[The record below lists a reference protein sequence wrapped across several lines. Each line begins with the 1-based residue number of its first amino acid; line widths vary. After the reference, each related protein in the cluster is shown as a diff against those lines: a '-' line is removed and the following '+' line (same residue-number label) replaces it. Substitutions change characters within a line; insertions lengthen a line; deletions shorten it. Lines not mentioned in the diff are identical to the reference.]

1 MNRTNLDVNQKKSG
15 TPQTTKLL
23 KKIFL
28 YTNMERPST
37 WVSKQKKKKYRKNYS
52 MVLLRLKIHSSLD
65 F

>member
-37 WVSKQKKKKYRKNYS
+37 WVSEQKKKKKNTE
-52 MVLLRLKIHSSLD
+52 KIIVWYYLG
-65 F
+65 